1 MTVLVKPLTTLC
13 INTRGQNK
21 VKWGNFVNEEK
32 AIGEQADLSMQLQES
47 VPSIDEAV
55 PIISSQNVFRRN
67 ETQDRHRNLLR
78 KHKAWLE
85 LIQHEYPMPYK
96 HYRIGVY
103 IRYFNQTKY
112 ENYLDYHKQQFADT
126 IALCPNWE
134 LIDFYVDE
142 GISAPNMESAKDWCR
157 LLDDCF
163 AGKIDLIITQK
174 VSNVSRKPSEI
185 AFIARILAAQRHP
198 VGMYFISEDLF
209 TLASY
214 YQTDLHEKYFLPV
227 GWEVLPDSKDEV
239 FRLKEGES
247 VE

>member
-1 MTVLVKPLTTLC
+1 MKSLESICECYNWKEDETMSESDIRTIAGSMIPQEKDTVSINWHGSMTQVSA
-13 INTRGQNK
+13 
-21 VKWGNFVNEEK
+21 E
-32 AIGEQADLSMQLQES
+32 
-47 VPSIDEAV
+47 
-55 PIISSQNVFRRN
+55 NVFRRN
-67 ETQDRHRNLLR
+67 EKANKQRDMLR

-112 ENYLDYHKQQFADT
+112 ENYLDYHKQQFIDT

-134 LIDFYVDE
+134 LVDFYVDE
-142 GISAPNMESAKDWCR
+142 GISAPNMESAKEWCR

-185 AFIARILAAQRHP
+185 AFIARILAAQKNP

-214 YQTDLHEKYFLPV
+214 YQDDLREKGFLPD
-227 GWEVLPDSKDEV
+227 GWELLPDEESDLP
-239 FRLKEGES
+239 RLKEGETVDQS
-247 VE
+247 LVE